1 MKKDQKYADVLQG
14 LQDMVERMDRGEI
27 SIDEL
32 SDTVKS
38 AAKKIRFLR
47 KRLKSTE
54 AEINQILKDLEQEKD
69 PDNHKVIDKD

>member
-1 MKKDQKYADVLQG
+1 MKKDQKYADVLQD

-32 SDTVKS
+32 SDTIKS
-38 AAKKIRFLR
+38 AAEKIRFLR
-47 KRLKSTE
+47 QRLKSTE

-69 PDNHKVIDKD
+69 SVNQQAIDSD